1 MFTASRGFI
10 VFGPKR
16 TGPFDPVSWAL
27 GLLPTAVRSR
37 QRSDDWGSRRGA
49 IHVPSLADTG
59 TQSPGRYR
67 QAGTQDATNG
77 DATRTLRGDAGLVSR
92 RAPGRAVLGHE
103 LAQPVCRID
112 ANGCAGPHARDQ
124 SRIVR
129 GKASKPAGGHPM
141 PGQKLF
147 DFAQEL
153 LAYSHAQC
161 CSWEF
166 PTKQVG
172 ITEHTQLRDL
182 SRTTE
187 WTARGNNGSSR
198 LWPTG
203 ASPLP
208 S

>member
-1 MFTASRGFI
+1 M
-10 VFGPKR
+10 
-16 TGPFDPVSWAL
+16 
-27 GLLPTAVRSR
+27 LPTAVRSR
-37 QRSDDWGSRRGA
+37 QRSDDWGLDRGA
-49 IHVPSLADTG
+49 IHAPCLADTG

-67 QAGTQDATNG
+67 QTGTQRYGYGNATE
-77 DATRTLRGDAGLVSR
+77 TLRGDAGLVSR

-166 PTKQVG
+166 PTDQVG
-172 ITEHTQLRDL
+172 ITEDTQLRRL
-182 SRTTE
+182 GRTTA
-187 WTARGNNGSSR
+187 WTARGNSGSS
-198 LWPTG
+198 
-203 ASPLP
+203 S
-208 S
+208 